1 MDEYAKLTI
10 KNWSVEDRPREKL
23 LSKGM
28 NSLSDAEIIAILI
41 GSGSTKE
48 SAVELSKKILNDHQ
62 NNLNDLGRRSV
73 NDLKN
78 RYHGIGEA
86 KAISI
91 LAALELGHRRGRQE
105 FQSRPK
111 IASSRQVFDY
121 FYPIMVDLPHEEF
134 WVLLLN
140 RANKI
145 IHPQRISQGGI
156 TGTVIDVRIILK
168 AAIEN
173 QATSMIL
180 CHNHPSGSTEPST
193 ADIEITKK
201 CSDAGKIMDIPVLDH
216 IIVGEKSYFSMA
228 DEGLI

>member
-28 NSLSDAEIIAILI
+28 HSLSDAEIIAILI

-105 FQSRPK
+105 FQSRSK

-121 FYPIMVDLPHEEF
+121 FFPIMVDLPHEEF